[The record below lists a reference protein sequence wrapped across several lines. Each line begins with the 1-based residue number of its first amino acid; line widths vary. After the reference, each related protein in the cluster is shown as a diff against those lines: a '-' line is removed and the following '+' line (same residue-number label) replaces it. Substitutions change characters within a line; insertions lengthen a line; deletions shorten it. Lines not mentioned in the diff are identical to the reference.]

1 MSRVLLLTFVCCVGA
16 QSIEQPKRLQ
26 ASKLGDNVTIEC
38 YLPNQDFNNM
48 VWYKQEMGMKLQI
61 ISKSYIYLPK
71 ADFTD
76 GYNDGRFN
84 VTIGKG
90 IYHLH
95 ISLARKE
102 DIATYFCGVIT
113 LGELYFGP
121 GTFLMLNEEHSST
134 MVLQEPVS
142 GKVHIGDNITLTCR
156 VQTVDEKCERGHH
169 AYWFRDAAEESSPGI
184 IYTDGDMRKHGE
196 ICKDDSTKSCVHTLA
211 KRNLS
216 LSDAGTYYCAV
227 LVCGKIMFGNGT
239 YLEFSSTPDSELT
252 TSPFFLILVSSN
264 IISMIIM
271 ILLVAVQWKDQG
283 RSSVNRSCNQETSE
297 GTQVGGTDVLTYTSV
312 SFSSKSQPS
321 RGAKQHNISQH
332 TDVYSQIRS

>member
-26 ASKLGDNVTIEC
+26 ATKLGDNVTIEC
-38 YLPNQDFNNM
+38 YLPNKDFNNI
-48 VWYKQEMGMKLQI
+48 VWYKQDMGMKLQI
-61 ISKSYIYLPK
+61 ISKSYIYLTK
-71 ADFTD
+71 VDFTD

-84 VTIGKG
+84 VTISKG

-95 ISLARKE
+95 ISLTKKE

-121 GTFLMLNEEHSST
+121 GTFLMLNEEHTSI

-142 GKVHIGDNITLTCR
+142 DKVHIGDNITLTCR
-156 VQTVDEKCERGHH
+156 VQTVDEKCEGGHH
-169 AYWFRDAAEESSPGI
+169 AYWFREAAEESSPGI
-184 IYTDGDMRKHGE
+184 IYTDGDMKKHGE
-196 ICKDDSTKSCVHTLA
+196 ICKDDSTKQSCVHTLK

-227 LVCGKIMFGNGT
+227 LVCGKII
-239 YLEFSSTPDSELT
+239 L
-252 TSPFFLILVSSN
+252 LIL
-264 IISMIIM
+264 IIYSII
-271 ILLVAVQWKDQG
+271 ICIIFLY
-283 RSSVNRSCNQETSE
+283 
-297 GTQVGGTDVLTYTSV
+297 QVGDADVLTYTSV
-312 SFSSKSQPS
+312 SFSRKSRPS
-321 RGAKQHNISQH
+321 RGAKQHNIFQH